1 MSITNLVPSGY
12 YTNDV
17 KNYATPQEW
26 EAVLR
31 ALPEGGTIKIP
42 CMGDIYTFRM
52 VGKGQD
58 ELADGRTDRNLAS
71 FICENL
77 YAGSS
82 FNMNFTNTNEGGW
95 PKCAGREFIHSLL
108 STFPEALQA
117 AIKTIIKTSG
127 VGNKETTIVSAYDKL
142 WIPSIIELYGNP
154 PAAGWSAEGIQYNY
168 YKNAGVT
175 ASNYASLI
183 KKTLNGS
190 AASYW
195 LRSPSLTST
204 SSFGHVI
211 GSGGGFG
218 GFSAGSNNEAC
229 VGFCV

>member
-58 ELADGRTDRNLAS
+58 KLADDRVDSNLVS
-71 FICENL
+71 FICEEL

-82 FNMNFTNTNEGGW
+82 FVMNFTNTNDGGW
-95 PKCAGREFIHSLL
+95 FQCAGREFIHSLL

-117 AIKTIIKTSG
+117 AIKTTVKTSG
-127 VGNKETTIVSAYDKL
+127 AGHGKGAIISAYDKL
-142 WIPSIIELYGNP
+142 WIPSATELYGNI
-154 PAAGWSAEGIQYNY
+154 PAGSWSVEGTQYNY
-168 YKNAGVT
+168 YRNIGIT
-175 ASNYASLI
+175 TSNNSALI
-183 KKTLNGS
+183 KRILSGGQS
-190 AASYW
+190 AYR
-195 LRSPSLTST
+195 LRSPYLPNTIYFGYVSPSGTLTNYNAT
-204 SSFGHVI
+204 MN
-211 GSGGGFG
+211 
-218 GFSAGSNNEAC
+218 ACAC